1 MKYALIKENTVVN
14 VIIADSAFIEA
25 IQQEY
30 DHIEAIDTELE
41 QSLGVGVGWGWDGGF
56 LEPEQPPAQAP
67 APPKRFITKRA
78 FWNRFPALKESVMRA
93 VRMSTPAG
101 AAMLA
106 GVLDRLNSRVDA
118 SPYVN
123 LDDAQ
128 TIEGIQWLASVQ
140 CPASVTLDG
149 VSYDMRLTEQER
161 DAVLLAEIQESETY
175 P

>member
-1 MKYALIKENTVVN
+1 MSYFYAQIQDGVV
-14 VIIADSAFIEA
+14 
-25 IQQEY
+25 
-30 DHIEAIDTELE
+30 
-41 QSLGVGVGWGWDGGF
+41 VGVSESSSPIDAENMIAIASWQPELMGASYSAETGEF
-56 LEPEQPPAQAP
+56 TQPEPPPA
-67 APPKRFITKRA
+67 KRFITKRA

-93 VRMSTPAG
+93 VRMSAPAG
-101 AAMLA
+101 TAMLA

-128 TIEGIQWLASVQ
+128 TIEGIQWLASVL
-140 CPASVTLDG
+140 CPASVMLDG

>member
-1 MKYALIKENTVVN
+1 LAGNVVSD
-14 VIIADSAFIEA
+14 VIVADSHP
-25 IQQEY
+25 
-30 DHIEAIDTELE
+30 D
-41 QSLGVGVGWGWDGGF
+41 GWI
-56 LEPEQPPAQAP
+56 PAQDSAPGWTYNPESGEFTAAEP

-78 FWNRFPALKESVMRA
+78 FWNRFPSLKEAVMRA
-93 VRMSTPAG
+93 IRLSAPAG
-101 AAMLA
+101 TAMLA

-140 CPASVTLDG
+140 CPATVTLDG

>member
-1 MKYALIKENTVVN
+1 MSYFYAQIQSGVV
-14 VIIADSAFIEA
+14 
-25 IQQEY
+25 
-30 DHIEAIDTELE
+30 
-41 QSLGVGVGWGWDGGF
+41 VGVSESSSPISAENMIAISSWQ
-56 LEPEQPPAQAP
+56 PELVGATYNSDTGEFTQPEP
-67 APPKRFITKRA
+67 APPKRFVTKRA

-149 VSYDMRLTEQER
+149 VSYDMRLTAQER
-161 DAVLLAEIQESETY
+161 DAVLLAEIQEHETY

>member
-1 MKYALIKENTVVN
+1 MPRYAFLAGNVVSD
-14 VIIADSAFIEA
+14 VIEADS
-25 IQQEY
+25 QP
-30 DHIEAIDTELE
+30 D
-41 QSLGVGVGWGWDGGF
+41 GWI
-56 LEPEQPPAQAP
+56 PAQDSAP
-67 APPKRFITKRA
+67 GWTYNPETGEFTAAEPVPTKRFITKRA
-78 FWNRFPALKESVMRA
+78 FWNRFPSLKEAVMRA
-93 VRMSTPAG
+93 IRLSAPAG
-101 AAMLA
+101 TAMLA

-140 CPASVTLDG
+140 CPATVTLDG

>member
-1 MKYALIKENTVVN
+1 MSYFYAQIQNGVV
-14 VIIADSAFIEA
+14 
-25 IQQEY
+25 
-30 DHIEAIDTELE
+30 
-41 QSLGVGVGWGWDGGF
+41 VGVSESSSPIDAENMIAIASWQ
-56 LEPEQPPAQAP
+56 PELIATSYSAETGEFTQPEP

-93 VRMSTPAG
+93 VRMSAPTG
-101 AAMLA
+101 AVMLA

-128 TIEGIQWLASVQ
+128 TIEGIQWLASEQ

-149 VSYDMRLTEQER
+149 ASHDMRLTSQER

>member
-1 MKYALIKENTVVN
+1 MNYIQLDPQNVVVSVTESSQPIVADN
-14 VIIADSAFIEA
+14 VIETDVPRYDWLGYTYDRETGIA
-25 IQQEY
+25 
-30 DHIEAIDTELE
+30 TPP
-41 QSLGVGVGWGWDGGF
+41 V
-56 LEPEQPPAQAP
+56 EPEP

-93 VRMSTPAG
+93 VRMSAPAG
-101 AAMLA
+101 TAMLA

-128 TIEGIQWLASVQ
+128 TVGGIDWLASNL
-140 CPASVTLDG
+140 CPATVTLDG
-149 VSYDMRLTEQER
+149 VSYDMRLTAQER
-161 DAVLLAEIQESETY
+161 DAVLLAPIQEHETY

>member
-1 MKYALIKENTVVN
+1 MPRYAFLAGNVVSD
-14 VIIADSAFIEA
+14 VIVADS
-25 IQQEY
+25 QP
-30 DHIEAIDTELE
+30 D
-41 QSLGVGVGWGWDGGF
+41 GWI
-56 LEPEQPPAQAP
+56 PAQDSAPGWIYNTESGEFTAVEP

-78 FWNRFPALKESVMRA
+78 FWNRFPSLKEAVMRA
-93 VRMSTPAG
+93 IRLSAPAG
-101 AAMLA
+101 TAMLA

-128 TIEGIQWLASVQ
+128 TIEGIEWLASVQ

-149 VSYDMRLTEQER
+149 VSYDMRLTAQER

>member
-1 MKYALIKENTVVN
+1 MSYFYVQLLGNFVVGAAESSSPIN
-14 VIIADSAFIEA
+14 DNDM
-25 IQQEY
+25 IQ
-30 DHIEAIDTELE
+30 TEVYRPDL
-41 QSLGVGVGWGWDGGF
+41 VGATYNRETDEF
-56 LEPEQPPAQAP
+56 TQPEP

-78 FWNRFPALKESVMRA
+78 FWNRFPSLKESVMRA

-123 LDDAQ
+123 LDDPQ

-149 VSYDMRLTEQER
+149 TTYDMRLTEAER
-161 DAVLLAEIQESETY
+161 DAVLLAEIQEHETY

>member
-1 MKYALIKENTVVN
+1 MKYALIQNNSVVN
-14 VIIADSAFIEA
+14 VILADETFIAGISS
-25 IQQEY
+25 EY
-30 DHIEAIDTELE
+30 DHIEAIDTALE
-41 QSLGVGVGWGWDGGF
+41 QSLGVGVGWGWDGSF
-56 LEPEQPPAQAP
+56 IAPEIEEQPEP

-78 FWNRFPALKESVMRA
+78 FWNRFPSLKEAVMRA
-93 VRMSTPAG
+93 IRLSAPAG
-101 AAMLA
+101 TAMLA

-128 TIEGIQWLASVQ
+128 TIEGIEWLASVQ

-149 VSYDMRLTEQER
+149 VSYDMRLTAQER